1 MTDNTALHWSL
12 DDKYLREEGIIYLSG
27 IQALVR
33 LTLDQHRADARRGLR
48 TATLVCGYR
57 GSPLG
62 GLDSAFERAGEIARQ
77 HEVRFVNGV
86 NEELAATAVFGSQL
100 ASAFPA
106 PKYDG
111 VLGMWYGKGPGVD
124 RAGDIFKHANFAGVG
139 KNGGVLALAGDDP
152 SCKSSTIPSQS
163 EPAFWAAG
171 FPVLY
176 PGSVQEVLDLG
187 LHGYALSRYSGLWVG
202 FKCATDVCDE
212 AGTAEVSRDRVAP
225 VMPPIQGKPF
235 AFDPRLF
242 APFSVE
248 MEATLNTSRLEAAR
262 AYAAAN
268 GLNRIVERGESD
280 RIGIVASGK
289 TWFDL
294 RQALRDLG
302 LTGEA
307 LRRAGVRLLKIGM
320 LYPIET
326 GIVRE
331 FAKGLDEILVVEE
344 KRPFLE
350 MLLRDALYGAP
361 HAPRIVGK
369 LDSAGNALVPAH
381 GELDADSIAPLVA
394 RRLIAPLP
402 EGVRERIA
410 ALDAVR
416 HRPAPLSVARS
427 AFFCSGCPH
436 NTSTVVPQGS
446 IAGGGIG
453 CHTMAIRM
461 DRSVVGL
468 TQMGGEGV
476 QWVGAA
482 PFSGTQHIFQ
492 NIGDGT
498 LFHSGMLAI
507 KAAVSAGVNITY
519 KVLYNSAVAMTGGQQ
534 AAGALPVPA
543 LVRQLLAEGVR
554 EVAVVSDEP
563 AKYRRED
570 LPGATLHHR
579 DDLDAVQRR
588 LREVPGV
595 TALVYD
601 QECAAEKRRLRKRG
615 KRPDPPMRVFIDA
628 AVCEG
633 CGDCGVKS
641 NCLSVQPVETEF
653 GRKTRIHQSSCNKD
667 YSCLKGDCP
676 SFLTAVPVDGDAV
689 SPKRKR
695 RPAPM
700 DEPLPEPARKAAC
713 GAGYSIYLMGIGGT
727 GVVTVDSIVGTAALL
742 DGKHVR
748 SLDQTGL
755 SQKGGPVV
763 SHLRLFDAAPEVGSR
778 IGAAQADLYLG
789 LDLLVSAAPQNLA
802 RADPQRTAAVVSTS
816 KVPTGQMVTQ
826 VQSAFPEVAGLTRAL
841 DRATRASE
849 NLYLDSLRLS
859 EALFGDHMPAGLLLL
874 GAAYQAGLVPLRAE
888 SIESAIGLNGVS
900 VETNRLA
907 FRWGR
912 RWVCDRAAVEEAA
925 RAEATVLELAPRPPA
940 ALAALTDGFAGELR
954 RLLDIR
960 APDLASY
967 QDLAYARAYLDF
979 VGRVAAREQE
989 VVPGRTRL
997 AEAVARNLYKL
1008 MAYKDEYEVARL
1020 LLRGGAADEIRKQFP
1035 GGARIYWH
1043 LHPPMLRALGLRRKL
1058 KLGGWARP
1066 LLIALRSMRRLRG
1079 TALDPFRRAEVRKV
1093 ERTLIDEYRG
1103 LVLRSLQALSPA
1115 SYEVA
1120 VQIAELPD
1128 LVRGY
1133 ESIKLQN
1140 VARFRERAAAL
1151 EAEAAQA
1158 ARSLA
1163 GAGRI

>member
-1 MTDNTALHWSL
+1 MKPEPTSPAGPAPRWSL
-12 DDKYLREEGIIYLSG
+12 DDKYLREEGVIYLSG
-27 IQALVR
+27 VQALVR

-62 GLDSAFERAGEIARQ
+62 GLDSAFERAGEIARA

-124 RAGDIFKHANFAGVG
+124 RSGDIFKHANFAGVG

-212 AGTAEVSRDRVAP
+212 AGTAEVFPGRVAP
-225 VMPPIQGKPF
+225 VLPPLQGKAF

-268 GLNRIVERGESD
+268 GLNRIVERGDGD

-307 LRRAGVRLLKIGM
+307 LRRAGVRLLKLGM
-320 LYPIET
+320 LYPVET

-331 FAKGLDEILVVEE
+331 FANGLEEIFVVEE

-369 LDSAGNALVPAH
+369 RDEAGNALVPAY
-381 GELDADSIAPLVA
+381 GELDADSIAPLVG
-394 RRLIAPLP
+394 RRLIGPLP
-402 EGVRERIA
+402 ESVRERIA
-410 ALDAVR
+410 LLDVAR
-416 HRPAPLSVARS
+416 QRPAPLSVARS

-436 NTSTVVPQGS
+436 NTSTVVPTGS

-492 NIGDGT
+492 NLGDGT

-507 KAAVSAGVNITY
+507 KAAVASGVNITY

-534 AAGALPVPA
+534 AAGALPVPS

-563 AKYRRED
+563 QKYRRED
-570 LPGATLHHR
+570 LPGASLHHR
-579 DDLDAVQRR
+579 DDLDEVQRR

-615 KRPDPPMRVFIDA
+615 KRPDPPMRVFIDT

-676 SFLTAVPVDGDAV
+676 SFLTAVPLGEQA
-689 SPKRKR
+689 PKRKR
-695 RPAPM
+695 APAAM
-700 DEPLPEPARKAAC
+700 DAALPEPARKPEC

-755 SQKGGPVV
+755 SQK
-763 SHLRLFDAAPEVGSR
+763 
-778 IGAAQADLYLG
+778 
-789 LDLLVSAAPQNLA
+789 
-802 RADPQRTAAVVSTS
+802 
-816 KVPTGQMVTQ
+816 
-826 VQSAFPEVAGLTRAL
+826 
-841 DRATRASE
+841 
-849 NLYLDSLRLS
+849 
-859 EALFGDHMPAGLLLL
+859 
-874 GAAYQAGLVPLRAE
+874 
-888 SIESAIGLNGVS
+888 
-900 VETNRLA
+900 
-907 FRWGR
+907 
-912 RWVCDRAAVEEAA
+912 
-925 RAEATVLELAPRPPA
+925 
-940 ALAALTDGFAGELR
+940 
-954 RLLDIR
+954 
-960 APDLASY
+960 
-967 QDLAYARAYLDF
+967 
-979 VGRVAAREQE
+979 
-989 VVPGRTRL
+989 
-997 AEAVARNLYKL
+997 
-1008 MAYKDEYEVARL
+1008 
-1020 LLRGGAADEIRKQFP
+1020 
-1035 GGARIYWH
+1035 
-1043 LHPPMLRALGLRRKL
+1043 
-1058 KLGGWARP
+1058 
-1066 LLIALRSMRRLRG
+1066 
-1079 TALDPFRRAEVRKV
+1079 
-1093 ERTLIDEYRG
+1093 
-1103 LVLRSLQALSPA
+1103 
-1115 SYEVA
+1115 
-1120 VQIAELPD
+1120 
-1128 LVRGY
+1128 
-1133 ESIKLQN
+1133 
-1140 VARFRERAAAL
+1140 
-1151 EAEAAQA
+1151 
-1158 ARSLA
+1158 
-1163 GAGRI
+1163 